1 MMKKTIMRMPAFAA
15 LVLVAACAT
24 PSQRGTEVTRFH
36 IGQIIPAQAINM
48 EPADPAQENSLEFRQ
63 YEIVVAQQLESI
75 GFTQAALEEAEM
87 IAVVGV
93 ERTTREEAAQR
104 SPFSIGIGGGTSG
117 RSTGVGLGT
126 SFGIGGS
133 PGGEVIVTR
142 LSVALKRRSEGT
154 VMWEG
159 TATRATEPGAE
170 NPVAIVEALAAAL
183 FQDFPGE
190 SGQTITVE

>member
-1 MMKKTIMRMPAFAA
+1 MKKMIIRTSALAA
-15 LVLVAACAT
+15 LALVAACTT

-36 IGQIIPAQAINM
+36 LGQIIPAQAINM
-48 EPADPAQENSLEFRQ
+48 EPADPEQENSLEFRR

-87 IAVVGV
+87 IAVVHV
-93 ERTTREEAAQR
+93 ERSTREEAARR

-117 RSTGVGLGT
+117 RRSGIGLGT

-133 PGGEVIVTR
+133 RGGEVIVTQ

-154 VMWEG
+154 IMWEG
-159 TATRATEPGAE
+159 TATRITQPGTE
-170 NPVAIVEALAAAL
+170 NPVTVVETLASAL
-183 FQDFPGE
+183 FQGFPGE
-190 SGQTITVE
+190 SGRTITVE

>member
-1 MMKKTIMRMPAFAA
+1 MKTMNMRMSA
-15 LVLVAACAT
+15 LGALALVAACAT

-36 IGQIIPAQAINM
+36 IGQIIPAQAITM
-48 EPADPAQENSLEFRQ
+48 EPADPAQETSLEFRQ

-93 ERTTREEAAQR
+93 ERATREEAAQR

-117 RSTGVGLGT
+117 RNTGIGLGT

-133 PGGEVIVTR
+133 SGGEVIVTQ

-170 NPVAIVEALAAAL
+170 DPVAIVQALAAAL

-190 SGQTITVE
+190 SGRTITVE